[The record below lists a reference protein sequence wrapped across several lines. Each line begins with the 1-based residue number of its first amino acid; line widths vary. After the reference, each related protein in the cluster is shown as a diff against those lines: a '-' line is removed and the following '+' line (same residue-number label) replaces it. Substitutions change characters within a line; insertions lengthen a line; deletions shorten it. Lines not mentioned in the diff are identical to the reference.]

1 VTQPLISRKQAFKTL
16 TILVLLS
23 LLAIGLFLWRSQTTY
38 AVAFPLD
45 DAWIHQTYARNLA
58 TYREWAFIPGEASA
72 GSTAPLWTLILSTGY
87 LLSLP
92 NTVFSYVLGWLT
104 LLAITWLI
112 ASNLFES
119 SRFNSILMV
128 GLLGLVLFEWHLIW
142 AALSGMETL
151 LLGLH
156 ILLVLRGLERQCE
169 PMLLGA
175 LVGLGL
181 WIRPDAIL
189 AAVPIAWVFLV
200 QHESIRKSARK
211 AAKYLGGFILL
222 ALPYLIFNYHLG
234 GEWWPSTFYAKQ
246 VEYGITREVG
256 FIQRFLK
263 MGLAPLVGPGALLIP
278 GMIVALIAYWRTSNW
293 SRFAGFFWMVAFA
306 LVYALRLP
314 VNYQHGRYMM
324 PIIPALFWL
333 GYEGVSIALR
343 KEGYSLMD
351 RVVKP
356 GWILSLIVLT
366 LVFWVKGASAYAS
379 DVAIIESEM
388 VSTAKWIEANTD
400 REALIA
406 AHDIGAL
413 GYYSDRQILDLA
425 GLISPEVI
433 PILRDEAALARLL
446 DEKGADYLMTFPGWY
461 PQLTAGCEMI
471 FTTQGIVSPSLGG
484 ENMAVYRWR

>member
-1 VTQPLISRKQAFKTL
+1 VTQPSISRTQVIIVLA
-16 TILVLLS
+16 ILVLLS
-23 LLAIGLFLWRSQTTY
+23 LPSIALFLWRSQATY

-45 DAWIHQTYARNLA
+45 DAWIHQTYARNFA
-58 TYREWAFIPGEASA
+58 AYGEWAFSPGEASA
-72 GSTAPLWTLILSTGY
+72 GSTAPLWTLMLSIGY

-92 NTVFSYVLGWLT
+92 NTIFSYVLGWMT
-104 LLAITWLI
+104 LLGITWLI
-112 ASNLFES
+112 ASHLLES
-119 SRFNSILMV
+119 FRFNAFLMV
-128 GLLGLVLFEWHLIW
+128 GLSGLVLFEWHLIW

-156 ILLVLRGLERQCE
+156 ILVVLRGLERQWQ
-169 PMLLGA
+169 PLLLGA

-189 AAVPIAWVFLV
+189 AAVPIVWVIVV
-200 QHESIRKSARK
+200 QHVSIHESVLK
-211 AAKYLGGFILL
+211 AARYLGGFILL
-222 ALPYLIFNYHLG
+222 AVPYLIFNFRLG

-246 VEYGITREVG
+246 VEYAVMREIG

-263 MGLAPLVGPGALLIP
+263 MGLAPLVGPGVLLFP
-278 GMIVALIAYWRTSNW
+278 GMIVALVEYCRSRNW
-293 SRFAGFFWMVAFA
+293 SRCAGFFWVAAFVF
-306 LVYALRLP
+306 VYALRLP
-314 VNYQHGRYMM
+314 VDYQHGRYMI
-324 PIIPALFWL
+324 PIIPALFLL
-333 GYEGVSIALR
+333 GYEGVSITLR
-343 KEGYSLMD
+343 MEGYSLMD

-356 GWILSLIVLT
+356 GWILSLAVLT

-388 VSTAKWIEANTD
+388 VTTAKWIEKNTD

-413 GYYSDRQILDLA
+413 GYYAERPILDLA

-433 PILRDEAALARLL
+433 PILRDEAALAGFL
-446 DEKGADYLMTFPGWY
+446 DEKEADYLMTFPGWY
-461 PQLTAGCEMI
+461 AQLTTGREMI
-471 FTTQGIVSPSLGG
+471 FSTRGIVSPSLGG